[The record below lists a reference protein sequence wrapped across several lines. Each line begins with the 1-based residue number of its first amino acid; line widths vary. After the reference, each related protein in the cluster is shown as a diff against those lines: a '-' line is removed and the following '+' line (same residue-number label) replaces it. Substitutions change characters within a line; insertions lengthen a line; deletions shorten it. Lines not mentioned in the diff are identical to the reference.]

1 VSCNPLLAVLN
12 ESRASGED
20 PETGLL
26 KMLMVAQ
33 MSQSPACLLLAAT
46 WYAYRGPP
54 TWDSLRQFA
63 RDFAADPD
71 HAYHMEALAE
81 GHVRVLS
88 TLTAE
93 QRKAVEPFLES
104 S

>member
-1 VSCNPLLAVLN
+1 MSCNPLLAVLN
-12 ESRASGED
+12 ESRAIGED

-46 WYAYRGPP
+46 WHAHRGPP

-63 RDFAADPD
+63 LDFAADP
-71 HAYHMEALAE
+71 ALARHMELLAE
-81 GHVRVLS
+81 GHVHALS
-88 TLTAE
+88 SLTAE
-93 QRKAVEPFLES
+93 QRKAVEPFLE
-104 S
+104 